1 MHADTSSPTVQ
12 LPASPR
18 TQWCTRGSRPA
29 LRLPN
34 QLPPLAGAPPRAPAR
49 APFEGDLGYGDEGPE
64 VARLQEVL
72 LAGRHLAGPQSV
84 TGFFGRETKEGLQA
98 WQARRGIP
106 ATGFFGPRSRKHIND
121 RLKAP
126 VPLALPKGVPGWAAL
141 RRRLPG
147 GGAAAPGPRQ
157 SVRARGVAAGPP
169 ASSPLAR
176 RTGSP
181 VASLGFGVLLGGVA
195 FAFAIL
201 GRELLTPRGGG
212 GGGGLARGVEA
223 FGGLLEALA
232 AWTRRPLGAAVSL
245 LRGLPR
251 PGRGAVL
258 EGLEGLPLK
267 PLGSPA
273 LVLEDA
279 GSGGEAREPS
289 GGERG
294 WDKDDYAKRMELRR
308 SNSSLKSRLAAVESE
323 LRSANWAARR
333 EGERASRAEAL
344 YLELKSELVAR
355 EKQLAELRTELRKR
369 PPPRP

>member
-1 MHADTSSPTVQ
+1 MKSSSSPH
-12 LPASPR
+12 P
-18 TQWCTRGSRPA
+18 
-29 LRLPN
+29 
-34 QLPPLAGAPPRAPAR
+34 
-49 APFEGDLGYGDEGPE
+49 
-64 VARLQEVL
+64 
-72 LAGRHLAGPQSV
+72 
-84 TGFFGRETKEGLQA
+84 
-98 WQARRGIP
+98 
-106 ATGFFGPRSRKHIND
+106 
-121 RLKAP
+121 
-126 VPLALPKGVPGWAAL
+126 
-141 RRRLPG
+141 
-147 GGAAAPGPRQ
+147 APGPRQ